1 MSAPVTTA
9 HYLTEPERLIVF
21 RKGVG
26 RVLSTSVLNEP
37 DVETHVLELL
47 TAHGLVPVS
56 RPRQNSH
63 GFTVKVR

>member
-1 MSAPVTTA
+1 MSAPVATA
-9 HYLTEPERLIVF
+9 HYLTEPERLIVY

-26 RVLSTSVLNEP
+26 RVLSTSVPNEP